1 MKTITVIFVLLAVI
15 LITIINRIVYLR
27 TKSEEIDAEKS
38 FSFMVWLN
46 LGLIISYIK
55 PLLLLDTY
63 TDYNFLDFGFSTETF
78 SKAFSLI
85 AISSMDILICGVLT
99 FVTYYIVLKRS
110 LFKESNRNLLSIGA
124 ILFLVISVLCYFV
137 FTDVFEAVIVL
148 PTDLNIR

>member
-27 TKSEEIDAEKS
+27 TKSKEIETEKS
-38 FSFMVWLN
+38 FSFLAWLN
-46 LGLIISYIK
+46 LGLIISYLK

-85 AISSMDILICGVLT
+85 AISSMDILIGGVLT
-99 FVTYYIVLKRS
+99 FVTYFIILKRS
-110 LFKESNRNLLSIGA
+110 LFKESKRNLLSIGA
-124 ILFLVISVLCYFV
+124 ILFLVISALCYFV